1 MIITRTPFRVSLF
14 GGGTDYPEWFNEHG
28 GCVVGMA
35 IDKYCYVSLRHLPPF
50 FEHKSRIVYSKV
62 ETVNDNALIEHPAVR
77 GVLAHFNIEE
87 GVEIHHD
94 ADLPARSG
102 LGSSSAFVV
111 GLLQACRALSHT
123 SYLFK
128 RTLALEAIYVERDL
142 LNEMVGWQD
151 QIWAAHGGLNV
162 IEFAGYNVF
171 DVKPIVSTS
180 RETELCDRLLL
191 VFTSFSRIASLIE
204 KEKIAQVPFHADL
217 MRRLMVL
224 ARDAETILRSSM
236 PLSDLAGMLHESWV
250 IKKQL
255 AASVSS
261 LDIDA
266 IYERASHN
274 GALGGKLLGAGGGG
288 FFVFYVEPE
297 DRERLKRAM
306 SPLICVD
313 FEIDHAG
320 SKVVLHQPEGL

>member
-35 IDKYCYVSLRHLPPF
+35 INKYCYVSLRHLPPF

-62 ETVNDNALIEHPAVR
+62 ETVTDNANIEHPAVR
-77 GVLAHFNIEE
+77 GVLAHLNIAE

-111 GLLQACRALSHT
+111 GLLQAVRALSRAR
-123 SYLFK
+123 YLK
-128 RTLALEAIYVERDL
+128 KTLAQEAIYVEREL
-142 LNEMVGWQD
+142 LHETVGWQD
-151 QIWAAHGGLNV
+151 QIWAAVGGLNRIDFKDGAFEV
-162 IEFAGYNVF
+162 VPLILSVA
-171 DVKPIVSTS
+171 
-180 RETELCDRLLL
+180 REKDLTDRLLL
-191 VFTSFSRIASLIE
+191 VFTGFSRIASEIE
-204 KEKIAQVPFHADL
+204 KEKLASADKL
-217 MRRLMVL
+217 TLDLKILQQMAVFAGIVLRGPTEPL
-224 ARDAETILRSSM
+224 AR
-236 PLSDLAGMLHESWV
+236 LANLLHESWLV
-250 IKKQL
+250 KRRM
-255 AASVSS
+255 AASVST

-266 IYERASHN
+266 VYERACFN

-306 SPLICVD
+306 EPLICVD
-313 FEIDHAG
+313 FEVDHAG